1 MTLRIK
7 FLILNIL
14 FAGFAVAQIKKND
27 NTQQDSIT
35 LGAAIEKISKA
46 NKVNFLYEDGMLD
59 RSIDKKIISSLDALS
74 LSEAIKYLEMQLG
87 LEIKSVDGQNFSISK
102 KKKQSTGSFQKD
114 KNANSLQLVGQ
125 IKQPLNTLS
134 GEVYGKVLTENKES
148 AGFIT
153 VSLRSVAD
161 SGIVK
166 VDITDESGL
175 YELQKIP
182 TGAYFLEVSM
192 VGMGT
197 TKSESFVLK
206 EGVSFQVPDIFLK
219 EISKFNV
226 LDEVVV
232 TAKKPLVE
240 RKIDRTVV
248 NVENTSLAAGG
259 TINDIL
265 KIAPGVS
272 VDDGQISLRG
282 KKGVIV
288 MVDDRRMNL
297 SSSDVARM
305 LENMPAEQVRQIELI
320 TNPSAKYDAEGGAG
334 IINIVTKKNLNT
346 GFSATLVS
354 GFRIG
359 TEPKFNEGIN
369 MNFRKNKVNLFGNYN
384 YSNNRNVSEY
394 ISDKNISNEEG
405 DLFYNQTGN
414 TLVRRVGSNARAGMD
429 YHLTDNHTIGFLLTM
444 NNGRALTDEEQDINY
459 RKPSTA
465 LADSTVK
472 STNDGRATFDMYS
485 MNLNS
490 RHKLGEKDELLFNA
504 DFLTY
509 RAGDPNT
516 YNNVYSNLAGDTEE
530 ENVFNNSSSSIRL
543 LTAKLDYSKEL
554 PRGSRFDAGVKTS
567 FSSSSS
573 DIKFERELETGE
585 REIDPLRTNA
595 FDYDEYINS
604 AYVNF
609 YGKLGENTEWQLG
622 LRGENTKYNG
632 VSLTTGE
639 QINRNYFQLFPSLF
653 LLHRLNKANEL
664 GFSYGRRIGRP
675 DYADLNPFID
685 YSSPLFFTQG
695 NPTLLPET
703 TDNYEINYTYAQKL
717 NLSMGF
723 SRTNNY
729 FNYFTSISN
738 PSTGAT
744 KQTVENFKHYDSW
757 FAGLNYGEDLFKWWD
772 VNGNINVYHN
782 RFQAP
787 ILEYFVDMK
796 MTSVDLNIFNTF
808 KLNDKLS
815 FDLLGIYRSPKLG
828 IARRIDSRYS
838 VDFGARYRLNERF
851 LIRGGVTD
859 IFYTD
864 INKGTNNLGNLYST
878 YYNRN
883 ENRRFNI
890 SLSYRFGGKLNAPKK
905 KLSNE
910 DEVDR
915 IGN

>member
-1 MTLRIK
+1 MSLRIK
-7 FLILNIL
+7 FFIMAMV
-14 FAGFAVAQIKKND
+14 FVSHSTAQIKKSGTAQN
-27 NTQQDSIT
+27 DSIT
-35 LGAAIEKISKA
+35 LEITVEKISKVH
-46 NKVNFLYEDGMLD
+46 NVNFLYEDGTLD
-59 RSIDKKIISSLDALS
+59 GLINKKAIDSLGKLS
-74 LSEAIKYLEMQLG
+74 LTDAIDFLRKRSG
-87 LEIKSVDGQNFSISK
+87 LEIRSVDGQNFSISK
-102 KKKQSTGSFQKD
+102 KKKEYTGYNPKDNNNNSTHSSLPMGQD
-114 KNANSLQLVGQ
+114 VHNA
-125 IKQPLNTLS
+125 I
-134 GEVYGKVLTENKES
+134 GEVYGKILTESLKPL
-148 AGFIT
+148 GFIT
-153 VSLRSVAD
+153 ITLRNVVD
-161 SGIVK
+161 NTIVK
-166 VDITDESGL
+166 VDITDESGMYQL
-175 YELQKIP
+175 AKISP
-182 TGAYFLEVSM
+182 GEYYIEASM

-197 TKSESFVLK
+197 SKSEPFVLVEK
-206 EGVSFQVPDIFLK
+206 GPVQIPDILIK

-226 LDEVVV
+226 LEEVVV

-272 VDDGQISLRG
+272 MDDGKISLRG

-288 MVDDRRMNL
+288 MIDDRRMNL
-297 SSSDVARM
+297 SPSDVARM

-334 IINIVTKKNLNT
+334 IINIVTRKNLDT

-359 TEPKFNEGIN
+359 TEPKFNEGVN
-369 MNFRKNKVNLFGNYN
+369 MNFRKNRMNIFGNYN
-384 YSNNRNVSEY
+384 YSNNRNDSEY
-394 ISDKNISNEEG
+394 ISDKNIENQEG
-405 DLFYNQTGN
+405 QLFYNQTGN
-414 TLVRRVGSNARAGMD
+414 TLVRRIGNNARAGMD

-444 NNGRALTDEEQDINY
+444 NGGRSLTNETQDINY
-459 RKPSTA
+459 KDRSA
-465 LADSTVK
+465 SVADSTVK
-472 STNDGRATFDMYS
+472 SNNHGRTTFDTYS
-485 MNLNS
+485 VNLNS
-490 RHKLGEKDELLFNA
+490 RHKFSDKDELFFNA
-504 DFLTY
+504 DYLTY
-509 RAGDPNT
+509 SAQDPNT
-516 YNNVYSNLAGDTEE
+516 YNNLYSNSSGESEE
-530 ENVFNNSSSSIRL
+530 ENVFNNSSSSIKL
-543 LTAKLDYSKEL
+543 ITAKIDYSKEL
-554 PRGSRFDAGVKTS
+554 APGSRFDAGIKTS

-573 DIKFERELETGE
+573 DIRFESEAENGQLI
-585 REIDPLRTNA
+585 IDPLRTNA
-595 FDYDEYINS
+595 FDYEEYINS
-604 AYVNF
+604 VYINY
-609 YGKLGENTEWQLG
+609 YGKLGKNTEWQLG

-639 QINRNYFQLFPSLF
+639 KINRSYFQLFPSFF
-653 LLHRLNKANEL
+653 LLHRLNEANEL

-703 TDNYEINYTYAQKL
+703 TDNLEINYTFAKKL
-717 NLSMGF
+717 NTSVGF

-729 FNYFTSISN
+729 FNYFTSISD
-738 PSTGAT
+738 PETGAT

-757 FAGLNYGEDLFKWWD
+757 FAGVNYGDDLFKWWN
-772 VNGNINVYHN
+772 VNGNVNVYHN

-796 MTSVDLNIFNTF
+796 MTSVDVNILNTF
-808 KLNDKLS
+808 KLNDKIS
-815 FDLLGIYRSPKLG
+815 FDLLGLYRSPKLG

-838 VDFGARYRLNERF
+838 VDFGARYRFSERF

-890 SLSYRFGGKLNAPKK
+890 SLSYRFGGKLSAPKK
-905 KLSNE
+905 KQSNE

>member
-7 FLILNIL
+7 FLMLNIL
-14 FAGFAVAQIKKND
+14 FASFSVAQVKKSD
-27 NTQQDSIT
+27 SIQQDSVT
-35 LGAAIEKISKA
+35 LGTAVEKISKVH
-46 NKVNFLYEDGMLD
+46 KVNFLYEDGMLD
-59 RSIDKKIISSLDALS
+59 SSIDSKIISSLDRLS
-74 LSEAIKYLEMQLG
+74 LSEGIKYLEMHFG

-102 KKKQSTGSFQKD
+102 KKKQDSGSFQKD
-114 KNANSLQLVGQ
+114 KNAYSPQLVDQ
-125 IKQPLNTLS
+125 RKPLVNTLN
-134 GEVYGKVLTENKES
+134 GEVYGKILTESEEPL
-148 AGFIT
+148 GFIT
-153 VSLRSVAD
+153 VSLRSVID

-166 VDITDESGL
+166 VDITDESGN
-175 YELQKIP
+175 YQLQQIP
-182 TGAYFLEVSM
+182 KGEYFLEASM
-192 VGMGT
+192 VGMGIVNS
-197 TKSESFVLK
+197 KAFLLL
-206 EGVSFQVPDIFLK
+206 EGASFQVPEIFLK
-219 EISKFNV
+219 EISRFNV

-248 NVENTSLAAGG
+248 NVENTSLSAGG

-272 VDDGQISLRG
+272 VDDGKISLRG

-334 IINIVTKKNLNT
+334 IINIVTKKNINT

-384 YSNNRNVSEY
+384 YSNNRNISEY
-394 ISDKNISNEEG
+394 ISDKDISNEG
-405 DLFYNQTGN
+405 GGLFYNQTGN
-414 TLVRRVGSNARAGMD
+414 TLVRRIGSNARAGMD

-444 NNGRALTDEEQDINY
+444 NNGRALTDEVQDINY
-459 RKPSTA
+459 RKPMTT
-465 LADSTVK
+465 LIDSTVK
-472 STNDGRATFDMYS
+472 SNNRGRSTFDMYS

-490 RHKLGEKDELLFNA
+490 RHKLGEKGELLFNA
-504 DFLTY
+504 DYLTY
-509 RAGDPNT
+509 KAGDPNT
-516 YNNVYSNLAGDTEE
+516 YNNVYSNLNGNTLE
-530 ENVFNNSSSSIRL
+530 ENVFNSSSSSIKL
-543 LTAKLDYSKEL
+543 LTAKMDYSKEL
-554 PRGSRFDAGVKTS
+554 HKGIRFDAGVKTS

-573 DIKFERELETGE
+573 DIKFERELKTGE
-585 REIDPLRTNA
+585 REVDPLRTNA

-604 AYVNF
+604 AYLNL
-609 YGKLGENTEWQLG
+609 YGKLGENTEWQVG

-639 QINRNYFQLFPSLF
+639 RIDRNYFQLFPSLF
-653 LLHRLNKANEL
+653 LLHKLNKANEL

-685 YSSPLFFTQG
+685 YSSPLFYTQG

-703 TDNYEINYTYAQKL
+703 TDNYEVNYTYVQKL
-717 NLSMGF
+717 NLSVGF

-729 FNYFTSISN
+729 FNYFTSISD
-738 PSTGAT
+738 PATGAT

-772 VNGNINVYHN
+772 INGNINVYHN

-808 KLNDKLS
+808 KLSDKLS

-838 VDFGARYRLNERF
+838 VDFGARYRFNERF

-878 YYNRN
+878 FYNRN